1 MANGWTVVAL
11 DDVEAVPWA
20 GTELLRSDPTRA
32 RELLDE
38 LPRERAES
46 QE

>member
-20 GTELLRSDPTRA
+20 GTELEWRPLRKALGTRIVDGGVH
-32 RELLDE
+32 R
-38 LPRERAES
+38 
-46 QE
+46 